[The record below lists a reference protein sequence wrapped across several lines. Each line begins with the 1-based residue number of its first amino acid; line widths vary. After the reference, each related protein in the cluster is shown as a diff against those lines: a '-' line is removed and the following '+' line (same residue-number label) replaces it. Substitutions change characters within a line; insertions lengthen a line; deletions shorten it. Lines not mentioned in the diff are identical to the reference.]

1 MPIIHVQSITRSCCH
16 LSSSTSG
23 KDEELKP
30 VSRWLYS
37 HWLLNHTRATIK
49 TLHHALLAEYE
60 SAYRPIDVLLVSEL
74 NDISWGRTVDQ
85 GISDI
90 ESLVSA
96 VMDLC
101 GALNAIGISTL
112 PFPPAVLP
120 SDKRRIQGDKFE
132 ELSYINDQI
141 MNLNKTL
148 KLPSFPSAFVPKFHT

>member
-1 MPIIHVQSITRSCCH
+1 M
-16 LSSSTSG
+16 
-23 KDEELKP
+23 
-30 VSRWLYS
+30 
-37 HWLLNHTRATIK
+37 
-49 TLHHALLAEYE
+49 
-60 SAYRPIDVLLVSEL
+60 
-74 NDISWGRTVDQ
+74 DQ

-132 ELSYINDQI
+132 ELSYLNDQI